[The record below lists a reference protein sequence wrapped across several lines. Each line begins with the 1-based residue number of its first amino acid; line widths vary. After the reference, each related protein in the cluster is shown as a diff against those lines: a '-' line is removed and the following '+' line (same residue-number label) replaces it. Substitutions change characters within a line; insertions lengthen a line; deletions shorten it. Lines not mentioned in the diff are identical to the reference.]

1 MHEED
6 LKEFRCPNC
15 RRRLLELNTLEGL
28 GMLSVKCKRCKQ
40 VVKFFTIKNKFYPIN
55 KEFGQRWQKYL
66 KKEFEEYIIT
76 LSNE

>member
-15 RRRLLELNTLEGL
+15 RRRLIELNSLKGAGL
-28 GMLSVKCKRCKQ
+28 LSIKCKRCEQ
-40 VVKFFTIKNKFYPIN
+40 VIEFFTIKNRFYPIN
-55 KEFGQRWQKYL
+55 KEFGQRWQNYL